1 MKTSMIS
8 TVCGFGI
15 NREAVKNRT
24 ADPENEKNTPFTN
37 RGSGKHVRTKPKEQ
51 FF

>member
-1 MKTSMIS
+1 MKTAMIS

-15 NREAVKNRT
+15 NREALKNRA
-24 ADPENEKNTPFTN
+24 ADIENEKNTPFTN
-37 RGSGKHVRTKPKEQ
+37 RGPGKHVGTKPKER